1 MHIRPVA
8 AIDGVL
14 DDPRT
19 EFSRVAVLGEA
30 MKRRWHVPDEL
41 PTLNLTPPSTDH
53 DVDGHSTDDGNV
65 NFDDDAYAGS
75 DDTFAIVLSR
85 CAE

>member
-1 MHIRPVA
+1 
-8 AIDGVL
+8 
-14 DDPRT
+14 
-19 EFSRVAVLGEA
+19 
-30 MKRRWHVPDEL
+30 VPDEL

-53 DVDGHSTDDGNV
+53 DIDGHSTDDGDV